1 MTMDEENVFVCFP
14 GQRICAVT
22 ENTIGSVGTYERQG
36 YFYSSLAGIVETKTE
51 DKVSILKM
59 CIACVQIMFSV
70 YF

>member
-51 DKVSILKM
+51 DKVSIIKTFK
-59 CIACVQIMFSV
+59 ACYQIINLD
-70 YF
+70 